1 MPDKPLEIALNMTA
15 KDLYDAN
22 PEYKAFQEADAQ
34 PMGVTFQG
42 YDFPRY
48 KEPTVIIKYPNGELS
63 IDGEPPR
70 LYRRVI
76 YLSQAA
82 MPDRIKLS

>member
-1 MPDKPLEIALNMTA
+1 MDDFLFVIAFTKEIIIEHNGLEGAKKMMT
-15 KDLYDAN
+15 
-22 PEYKAFQEADAQ
+22 
-34 PMGVTFQG
+34 G
-42 YDFPRY
+42 YNSKCKIFELGHSR
-48 KEPTVIIKYPNGELS
+48 KVQNIINELFYE
-63 IDGEPPR
+63 GNEPPR

>member
-1 MPDKPLEIALNMTA
+1 M
-15 KDLYDAN
+15 
-22 PEYKAFQEADAQ
+22 AFQCRKQEVGHRIGTYQIRRMSYAS
-34 PMGVTFQG
+34 VFQNG
-42 YDFPRY
+42 H
-48 KEPTVIIKYPNGELS
+48 IKIN
-63 IDGEPPR
+63 IEPPR